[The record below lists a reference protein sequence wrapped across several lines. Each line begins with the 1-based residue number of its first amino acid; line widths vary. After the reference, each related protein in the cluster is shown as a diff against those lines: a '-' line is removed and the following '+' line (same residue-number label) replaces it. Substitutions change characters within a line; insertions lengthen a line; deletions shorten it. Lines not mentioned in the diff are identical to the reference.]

1 MGHKVHPIGLRLG
14 IHRKWKSNWYFDS
27 KNYTKF
33 LHLNFDIEKYFK
45 GFLYFY
51 PIKTLLVN
59 CQIVK
64 LASNQIFI
72 FIFFYRLRRKYKRIK
87 NNFWKTKRWQLN
99 LKTFLINKKLEE
111 IPFNY

>member
-1 MGHKVHPIGLRLG
+1 MGHKAHPIGLRLG
-14 IHRKWKSNWYFDS
+14 VHRKWKSNWYFDS
-27 KNYTKF
+27 KNYPKF

-64 LASNQIFI
+64 LPSNHIFI
-72 FIFFYRLRRKYKRIK
+72 FIFFYRLRKRFKKIK
-87 NNFWKTKRWQLN
+87 NTLWKTKRW
-99 LKTFLINKKLEE
+99 
-111 IPFNY
+111 